1 METIEK
7 RELGAVDKLHL
18 NIELAENGII
28 IHREG
33 CSNFMTLAVHGAGTR
48 KPEGYGYDIDH
59 SQEHQAIGRIIYNWL
74 MNIVTPEHGEEL
86 LITNFD
92 LDVRCKCQGIDE

>member
-1 METIEK
+1 MELQEI
-7 RELGAVDKLHL
+7 DKLHL

-28 IHREG
+28 IHQLKYG
-33 CSNFMTLAVHGAGTR
+33 TDSMILAVNGAGTH
-48 KPEGYGYDIDH
+48 KPEGYGFDIDH

-74 MNIVTPEHGEEL
+74 MNEVTNEHGEEI

-92 LDVRCKCQGIDE
+92 IQVRCKCQGREL